1 MRHAVR
7 GRKLGRTSSHRIA
20 LFRNQLASLVVHERI
35 TTTLAKAKELRPLA
49 EKLITKG
56 KSGTVH
62 DRRQVR
68 AWVQDQ
74 SHVKKIFDVLAPR
87 FQDRPGGYTRIVKLG
102 SRQGDNAEMALIEFV
117 DFVFEASVHQPV
129 ADKKA

>member
-68 AWVQDQ
+68 SWVQDQ

-117 DFVFEASVHQPV
+117 DFVFEASKPQPA
-129 ADKKA
+129 ADKNS